1 MGVMDVAERTTEG
14 RNEDGPERLLSR
26 GGGDGGDGACAAF
39 DSDKNRRPAM
49 RKVVVVGMFKGKKNE
64 RLLVVR
70 AARTTKQGSGDAANN
85 RAQQPTGC
93 LPCPEKNVAGSRRK
107 SPLSERQFL
116 VSSAICKT
124 RLCCVNYLR
133 RLFALVYCVI
143 FCPP

>member
-1 MGVMDVAERTTEG
+1 MDVAERTTEG
-14 RNEDGPERLLSR
+14 RNEDRPERSLSR
-26 GGGDGGDGACAAF
+26 GRGDGGDGACAGF

-93 LPCPEKNVAGSRRK
+93 LPCPEKTLLAPGGKAPYPSGSFGLQRNLQNEAVSRK
-107 SPLSERQFL
+107 PL
-116 VSSAICKT
+116 T
-124 RLCCVNYLR
+124 
-133 RLFALVYCVI
+133 
-143 FCPP
+143 